1 MPRGREASVL
11 HLLVPGLLDRVGEWQ
26 ASYGGV
32 GRFPALEWLLGRSK
46 SGPAQSLGLGDVLA
60 RLFAIPGPLP
70 AGPLTRLALTGERDD
85 QVWMCMDP
93 VHLEPGITD
102 LVLTGPDQLRLEL
115 DDARALAGRINAHLA
130 EDGLHIEV
138 NAPGHWHLRL
148 PATWVVPETRNLD
161 AVLGR
166 PINSRL
172 PTGPEAAY
180 WHRLINELQMVLFDA
195 PENRAREARG
205 LPSVNSVWPW
215 GGGVLPE
222 HLSAPVSRLWGDDL
236 LLAGLA
242 RHAGVPIEPLPETA
256 EPVLAAGGARL
267 VVLDMLHTDAA
278 LDDLEAWQSGMEG
291 LERAWFEPLRKALG
305 KASLKRL
312 VIHGTAG
319 AVFELPASA
328 RWRLWRRSEP
338 LVRYVS

>member
-1 MPRGREASVL
+1 MTRDASVL
-11 HLLVPGLLDRVGEWQ
+11 HLLVPGLLDRTGEWQ

-32 GRFPALEWLLGRSK
+32 GRFPALEWLLARSTRR
-46 SGPAQSLGLGDVLA
+46 SVPYAGLGEVLA
-60 RLFAIPGPLP
+60 GLFAIAGPMP
-70 AGPLTRLALTGERDD
+70 AGALTRLALTGERDA

-93 VHLEPGITD
+93 VHLEAGITD
-102 LVLTGPDQLRLEL
+102 LVLTGPDQLHLGL
-115 DDARALAGRINAHLA
+115 DEARALVARINAHLA

-148 PATWVVPETRNLD
+148 PATRAVPETRSLGE
-161 AVLGR
+161 VLGR

-172 PTGPEAAY
+172 PAGPEAAY

-215 GGGVLPE
+215 GGGVLPSG
-222 HLSAPVSRLWGDDL
+222 LASPVSRLWGDDL

-242 RHAGVPIEPLPETA
+242 RCAQVPIEPLPETA
-256 EPVLAAGGARL
+256 EPVLAAGGARC
-267 VVLDMLHTDAA
+267 VLLDSLHADAA
-278 LDDLEAWQSGMEG
+278 LDDLEAWQAGMEG

-305 KASLKRL
+305 TASLKRL
-312 VIHGTAG
+312 VIHSTCGD
-319 AVFELPASA
+319 VFEVPASA

-338 LVRYVS
+338 LGRVVS